1 MIYSAK
7 LAAPVKKAYGE
18 RCYGTNIQKICEQLS
33 LDPEVSGME
42 ACVLCPKDVAGIMRK
57 KVQLAIEDK
66 NPDVCIIYIYNN
78 EKEAD
83 LVDTPFKKQVKKTTP
98 DVVKDIVEDCMGNYL
113 LSAKKTVVSRDA
125 KVTKTINSKPE
136 DVQVTAGGLKG
147 GLFKNKAAAAKKD
160 NQEVGDELKYDVALD
175 LWYKIDALGN
185 QVYINKKTGKE
196 MTKMQVEARKTRIK
210 QGSYKLPKT
219 LPEGVRPDPADAEN
233 VEIPDDLV
241 VGDIE
246 DEEDDITVNL
256 GEPKEPEAPVVEEPV
271 KPNLEERVESD
282 FERNLKEVSNFHD
295 WGLFKEAM
303 SKDAAI
309 RQLLEENTTYQGV
322 VQMLSVLDTE
332 IKTTYYDKGLTSQQ
346 KFEKVLEI
354 GNKRSTLMAT
364 HNDIL
369 ARKVLDVID
378 AVTIGARRTVND
390 LLDEH
395 RKSMEQITVSKEGL
409 FDETELHRLVDMR
422 SKAMCELLALVKSTI
437 QLYQA
442 MDLEVSDV
450 ILDMDKRLPSD
461 NEYINEMVGSAAEV
475 LTPTNSME
483 LARTMMRALQ
493 EKREAFVLMEEQVR
507 KVIDS
512 IRELFDR
519 DEAIIQYQ
527 QHITQMLKAHRVEDA
542 VIIDSVIKNILNVYI
557 GQRGSGLTATALT
570 WSGCLARRRNTLLID
585 LSNES
590 KLGDYGE
597 DVLDLDEFMRQ
608 RIDRPL
614 CVVAGTVPDVE
625 ALSELITEL
634 KTRLDYYAHINVILD
649 STQLEYAKVLAKES
663 LTVNYITNCTKD
675 NMEEMGNVY
684 ASVDVNNVAQ
694 KVLMV
699 NPTIDVLK
707 VAEYMNIDVTSTKC
721 VSIPDVPKIKSCGVL
736 QDKPYEYV
744 GVRTVFEEAFK

>member
-354 GNKRSTLMAT
+354 GNKRSILMAT

-461 NEYINEMVGSAAEV
+461 NDYINEMVGSAAEV

-557 GQRGSGLTATALT
+557 GQRGSGLTATTLT

>member
-246 DEEDDITVNL
+246 DEEDDIPVNL

-354 GNKRSTLMAT
+354 GNKRSILMAT

-450 ILDMDKRLPSD
+450 ILDIDKRLPSD

>member
-246 DEEDDITVNL
+246 DEEDDIPVNL

-422 SKAMCELLALVKSTI
+422 SKAICELLALVKSTI

-597 DVLDLDEFMRQ
+597 DVIDLDEFMRQ

>member
-246 DEEDDITVNL
+246 DEEDDIPVNL

-527 QHITQMLKAHRVEDA
+527 QHITQMLKAHKVEDA

-597 DVLDLDEFMRQ
+597 DVVDLDEFMRQ

>member
-219 LPEGVRPDPADAEN
+219 LPESVRPDPADAEN

-246 DEEDDITVNL
+246 DEEDDIPVNL

-354 GNKRSTLMAT
+354 GNKRSILMAT

-707 VAEYMNIDVTSTKC
+707 VAEYLNIDVTSTKC

>member
-246 DEEDDITVNL
+246 DEDDDIPVNL

>member
-246 DEEDDITVNL
+246 DEEDDIPVNL

-354 GNKRSTLMAT
+354 GNKRSILMAT

>member
-246 DEEDDITVNL
+246 DEEDDIPVNL

-542 VIIDSVIKNILNVYI
+542 VIVDSVIKNILNVYI

-590 KLGDYGE
+590 RLGDYGE

>member
-160 NQEVGDELKYDVALD
+160 SQEVGDELKYDVALD

-246 DEEDDITVNL
+246 DEEDDIPVNL
-256 GEPKEPEAPVVEEPV
+256 GEPKDPEAPVTEEPV

-282 FERNLKEVSNFHD
+282 FERNLKEVSNYHD

-483 LARTMMRALQ
+483 LARTMMHALQ

>member
-1 MIYSAK
+1 MIYTAK

-246 DEEDDITVNL
+246 DEEDDIPVNL

-354 GNKRSTLMAT
+354 GNKRSILMAT

-483 LARTMMRALQ
+483 LARIMMRALQ

-597 DVLDLDEFMRQ
+597 DVVDLDEFMRQ

>member
-136 DVQVTAGGLKG
+136 DAQVTAGGLKG
-147 GLFKNKAAAAKKD
+147 GLFKNKPAAAK
-160 NQEVGDELKYDVALD
+160 EVGDELKYDVALD

-246 DEEDDITVNL
+246 DEEDDIPVNL
-256 GEPKEPEAPVVEEPV
+256 GEPKEPEAPVAEEPV

-422 SKAMCELLALVKSTI
+422 SKAICELLALVKSTI

-597 DVLDLDEFMRQ
+597 DVIDLDEFMRQ

>member
-83 LVDTPFKKQVKKTTP
+83 FVDTPFKKQVKKTTP

-246 DEEDDITVNL
+246 DEEDDIPVNL

-597 DVLDLDEFMRQ
+597 DVVDLDEFMRQ

-663 LTVNYITNCTKD
+663 LTVNYITDCTKD

>member
-147 GLFKNKAAAAKKD
+147 GLFKNKAAAAK
-160 NQEVGDELKYDVALD
+160 EVGDELKYDVALD

-185 QVYINKKTGKE
+185 QVYINKKTGNE

-219 LPEGVRPDPADAEN
+219 LPENVRPDPAEN

-246 DEEDDITVNL
+246 EDDIPVNL
-256 GEPKEPEAPVVEEPV
+256 GEPKEPEEPV

-354 GNKRSTLMAT
+354 GNKRSILMAT

>member
-1 MIYSAK
+1 MIYTAK

-66 NPDVCIIYIYNN
+66 NPDVCVIYIYNN

-185 QVYINKKTGKE
+185 QIYINKKTGKE

-246 DEEDDITVNL
+246 DDDIPVNL
-256 GEPKEPEAPVVEEPV
+256 GEPKEPESPVVEEPV

-369 ARKVLDVID
+369 ARKVLSVID

-557 GQRGSGLTATALT
+557 GQRGSGLTATVLT

-597 DVLDLDEFMRQ
+597 DVVDLDEFMRQ

-625 ALSELITEL
+625 ALTELITEL

-721 VSIPDVPKIKSCGVL
+721 ISIPDVPKIKSCGVL

>member
-246 DEEDDITVNL
+246 DEEDDIPVNL
-256 GEPKEPEAPVVEEPV
+256 GEPKEPEAPVAEEPV

-354 GNKRSTLMAT
+354 GNKRSILMAT

-493 EKREAFVLMEEQVR
+493 GKREAFVLMEEQVR

>member
-246 DEEDDITVNL
+246 DEEDDIPVNL

-354 GNKRSTLMAT
+354 GNKRSILMAT

-557 GQRGSGLTATALT
+557 GQRDSGLTATALT

-597 DVLDLDEFMRQ
+597 DVVDLDEFMRQ

>member
-1 MIYSAK
+1 MIYTAK

-66 NPDVCIIYIYNN
+66 NPDVCVIYIYNN

-185 QVYINKKTGKE
+185 QIYINKKTGKE

-241 VGDIE
+241 VGDV
-246 DEEDDITVNL
+246 EDDDIPVNL
-256 GEPKEPEAPVVEEPV
+256 GEPKEPESPVVEEPV

-295 WGLFKEAM
+295 WGLLKEAM

-369 ARKVLDVID
+369 ARKVLSVID

-557 GQRGSGLTATALT
+557 GQRDSGLTATALT

-597 DVLDLDEFMRQ
+597 DVVDLDEFMRQ

-625 ALSELITEL
+625 ALTELITEL

-721 VSIPDVPKIKSCGVL
+721 ISIPDVPKIKSCGVL